1 MSEELREVLAYVD
14 AKEKPRCTAADGL
27 NVVDD
32 VGGIG
37 GLQEMLS
44 TLEGDEPEEKESMR
58 EWARGMGWTG
68 RMSKPE
74 NIL

>member
-1 MSEELREVLAYVD
+1 
-14 AKEKPRCTAADGL
+14 
-27 NVVDD
+27 
-32 VGGIG
+32 
-37 GLQEMLS
+37 MLS

-58 EWARGMGWTG
+58 DWARGMGWTG